1 MTNYCRLND
10 ETIQELDNELMVD
23 PIHACEKIEHLLS
36 QESTSQEPILV
47 LQLMMLAAKF
57 YLDNEQLP
65 KGLKHI
71 RHAYRLQQTLETDD
85 YLAEILHI
93 HARIF
98 WKQAKY
104 YSALQFWTRALE
116 LSAWSDSTDVQI
128 QALIGLGNVWR
139 ATGVY
144 NLAKVTHELAVK
156 IANHTRQGQLEI
168 RSRIFLSWDLY
179 LLKQYPSMLTELEVA
194 EDLLKSTPN
203 DTLKAQTFD
212 FRAAALLELGC
223 IEDAHQATTIA
234 QTLAETHGFDEMHIL
249 ALINKAKIDV
259 RREMPKLALE
269 WLFKAET
276 IANANTSI
284 NHEVLALIYLQQS
297 VTLESLT
304 EYHEALNAYQR
315 FRFHSLAHERETAMQ
330 LGLDKARKSKSL
342 HEQRARKIINRLRG
356 QYDFDSGKQLPKL
369 VSETLWWE
377 RLVEF
382 KTQLKNSNYSVIM
395 LHHASPE
402 HIDTCTEM
410 THSLSGPGDYLARLD
425 STHLG
430 WLINSKG
437 SSASELYDILRQ
449 MLKLY
454 PWERR
459 GLANTRPN
467 VSLHNILMFPFTLEQ
482 LELEE
487 SSIIGQ
493 D

>member
-23 PIHACEKIEHLLS
+23 PTHACEKIERLLS
-36 QESTSQEPILV
+36 DESTPQQPIFR
-47 LQLMMLAAKF
+47 LQLMMLAANF

-65 KGLKHI
+65 KSLKHI
-71 RHAYRLQQTLETDD
+71 RQAYRLQQTLETDD
-85 YLAEILHI
+85 YLAEILHV
-93 HARIF
+93 HALIF

-104 YSALQFWTRALE
+104 YSALQFWTRTLE
-116 LSAWSDSTDVQI
+116 LSAWSNSTDVQI

-139 ATGVY
+139 ATSVY

-156 IANHTRQGQLEI
+156 IANHTRQAQLEI

-203 DTLKAQTFD
+203 NTLKAQAFD
-212 FRAAALLELGC
+212 FRAAALLELDC

-269 WLFKAET
+269 WLVKAEN
-276 IANANTSI
+276 IANANSI
-284 NHEVLALIYLQQS
+284 NHELLTLIYYQQS
-297 VTLESLT
+297 VTAESLAQ
-304 EYHEALNAYQR
+304 YKNALNAYQR
-315 FRFHSLAHERETAMQ
+315 FRFHSLEHKREAAMQ

-382 KTQLKNSNYSVIM
+382 KTQLKDSNYSVIM
-395 LHHASPE
+395 IQHASPE
-402 HIDTCTEM
+402 HVDSCTE
-410 THSLSGPGDYLARLD
+410 TAHSLSGPGDYLARLD

-437 SSASELYDILRQ
+437 SSASELYEILRQ
-449 MLKLY
+449 MLMIY
-454 PWERR
+454 PWERQ
-459 GLANTRPN
+459 GLAKTLPS

-493 D
+493 N